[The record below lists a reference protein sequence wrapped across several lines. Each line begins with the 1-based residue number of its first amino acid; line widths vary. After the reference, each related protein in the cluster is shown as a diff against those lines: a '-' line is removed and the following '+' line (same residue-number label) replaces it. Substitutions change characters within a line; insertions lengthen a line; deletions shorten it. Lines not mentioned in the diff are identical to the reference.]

1 MFQVNRPA
9 VAANTT
15 GLMGMQAQPKQPTYA
30 AGIGYTGQTTQPTVG
45 VGIGQGGQQPQMDA
59 QRQQALYQVQQA
71 ISIIHQLQE

>member
-9 VAANTT
+9 VAAGTT
-15 GLMGMQAQPKQPTYA
+15 GLMGIQSQPKQLTYT
-30 AGIGYTGQTTQPTVG
+30 AGVGYTGQTTQPSIG

-71 ISIIHQLQE
+71 ISTIHQLQE

>member
-1 MFQVNRPA
+1 MFQTNKQA
-9 VAANTT
+9 VAAGIT
-15 GLMGMQAQPKQPTYA
+15 GLMGTQAQPKQPTYT

-71 ISIIHQLQE
+71 IGIIHQLQE